1 MKRCEVDL
9 GVTPNCT
16 LMPPLSL
23 PFRPNSSVLVFNTIG
38 QAVRGQANFEGNPDI
53 AGIGV
58 LLAFFGTTGLAVS
71 VAWFNAVVQF
81 IFRVVLPKFPSV
93 QREIM
98 S

>member
-1 MKRCEVDL
+1 MSHFNFLTRGRCEVDL

-58 LLAFFGTTGLAVS
+58 GATVRS
-71 VAWFNAVVQF
+71 W
-81 IFRVVLPKFPSV
+81 S
-93 QREIM
+93 

>member
-1 MKRCEVDL
+1 MSYVNFMTRGRCEVDF

-23 PFRPNSSVLVFNTIG
+23 PFQSNSSVLFFNTIG

-58 LLAFFGTTGLAVS
+58 RATVRYRAC
-71 VAWFNAVVQF
+71 
-81 IFRVVLPKFPSV
+81 
-93 QREIM
+93 
-98 S
+98 